1 MQLYL
6 QRHYKGKSLLFGSIV
21 SLTSKV
27 SVPKYICQN
36 KGVDGVWTHDLRFTR
51 PTPYHLATTPCLCL
65 FFCQLQISWKV
76 LSIGYRFIQK
86 YSFRNERYFPQDQG
100 MDGTRTHDLW
110 FTRPTP
116 CHLATTPLN
125 SVFSS
130 FLSPIFQ
137 WCRGDKMGI
146 SIQCSLE
153 DHSTY
158 TCLVC
163 HTRHVLEN
171 DKNRLW
177 WDSNPQP
184 LNIFRIK
191 PRSPMRYPLRH
202 RAMRWCMQTKTSK
215 GLPRFNKILQIICVA
230 VSFCS
235 RPFRNMCIFNFTEM
249 FPPGFEPGT
258 FRV

>member
-6 QRHYKGKSLLFGSIV
+6 QLHYKGKSQLFGSIV

-27 SVPKYICQN
+27 SDPKYLCQN

-51 PTPYHLATTPCLCL
+51 PTPYHLATTPCICL
-65 FFCQLQISWKV
+65 LFCQLQISWKV
-76 LSIGYRFIQK
+76 LSIGNRFIQK

-137 WCRGDKMGI
+137 WCRGEKMGI
-146 SIQCSLE
+146 SIRCSLE
-153 DHSTY
+153 DHNTY
-158 TCLVC
+158 TSLVC

-184 LNIFRIK
+184 LNISIYM

-202 RAMRWCMQTKTSK
+202 RAYTSMFTVGGASIYWNPKVRNWEVAFHMTYIITTTKA
-215 GLPRFNKILQIICVA
+215 LPTRHCWESN
-230 VSFCS
+230 
-235 RPFRNMCIFNFTEM
+235 
-249 FPPGFEPGT
+249 PGSP
-258 FRV
+258 VY

>member
-1 MQLYL
+1 MCSKNLVEPQWLDRMQLYL
-6 QRHYKGKSLLFGSIV
+6 QRHYKGKSLLFGWIV

-65 FFCQLQISWKV
+65 FFCQLQKSWKV

-125 SVFSS
+125 SAVVPKVGVGTPLGVTRDFRWG
-130 FLSPIFQ
+130 PQNDFQ
-137 WCRGDKMGI
+137 
-146 SIQCSLE
+146 
-153 DHSTY
+153 
-158 TCLVC
+158 
-163 HTRHVLEN
+163 
-171 DKNRLW
+171 
-177 WDSNPQP
+177 
-184 LNIFRIK
+184 NI
-191 PRSPMRYPLRH
+191 
-202 RAMRWCMQTKTSK
+202 
-215 GLPRFNKILQIICVA
+215 VA
-230 VSFCS
+230 
-235 RPFRNMCIFNFTEM
+235 
-249 FPPGFEPGT
+249 
-258 FRV
+258 